1 MQKLG
6 TQTASVINHIMS
18 RSTKGQPDPVVGMGA
33 TILHWTDRDAGTIT
47 KVFAIGKDLAIEVQQ
62 DKATRTDTNG
72 MSEMQTYAYE
82 ADPNG
87 ARSTWRFKAGAWK
100 QVRYSE
106 DTKRWR
112 LVEAGGGLQIGV
124 RRAYHDFSF

>member
-6 TQTASVINHIMS
+6 TETASVINHIMS

-47 KVFAIGKDLAIEVQQ
+47 KVFTIGKDVAIEVQE
-62 DKATRTDTNG
+62 DKATRTDKNG
-72 MSEMQTYAYE
+72 MSEMQDYAYE

-87 ARSTWRFKAGAWK
+87 ARSTWRFRNGVWKA
-100 QVRYSE
+100 VRYSE

-112 LVEAGGGLQIGV
+112 QIEGSGLQIGV
-124 RRAYHDFSF
+124 RRKYHDFSF

>member
-47 KVFAIGKDLAIEVQQ
+47 KVFTIGKDVAIEVQE
-62 DKATRTDTNG
+62 DKATRTDKNG
-72 MSEMQTYAYE
+72 MSEMQDYAYE
-82 ADPNG
+82 ANPDG
-87 ARSTWRFKAGAWK
+87 ARSTWRFRNGAWK
-100 QVRYSE
+100 AVRYSE

-112 LVEAGGGLQIGV
+112 QIDGSGLQIGV
-124 RRAYHDFSF
+124 RRKYHDFSF